1 MGQDEPTRSWK
12 HGRGFCEGEME
23 TAFLVILN
31 FCVQVMGPPR
41 CGHIEDER
49 GPYQTQQECEE
60 RIHEMFNYMNTNFPP
75 NSVVAHGVCVKVEG
89 ERL

>member
-1 MGQDEPTRSWK
+1 MIMGQDEPTRSWK
-12 HGRGFCEGEME
+12 RGKGFCEGEME

-49 GPYQTQQECEE
+49 GPYSQNGSVNGPTVRGTQVNDREPIGKTMKRRTVRQ
-60 RIHEMFNYMNTNFPP
+60 
-75 NSVVAHGVCVKVEG
+75 
-89 ERL
+89 